1 MSSNTP
7 NGPSDGTDDRSSDRP
22 SDAPSDGHSYGHSDG
37 HSDGQNVGPEYLG
50 AGRPDVG
57 KQPTGRG
64 GKWGVLAAAAVGV
77 LGVVGVGGWVALSLM
92 SSGTQ
97 PAEVIPAN
105 AVGYLSLDL
114 DPSAAQKIEAF
125 KILNKFPA
133 IKREIDLTDRDDLRE
148 FVFTKLQDEGHCESL
163 DYAQDIKPWI
173 GDRIALAGVPGT
185 GADDAAAP
193 VIALQVTD
201 QAAARTGIEAVAD
214 CAKFGDDFGFAFVGD
229 YVLLSDSESRAE
241 ALVASAEK
249 ASLADDAQFQEWTEK
264 VGDPGIITMYA
275 APGAPKF
282 FADMQRDAAMNS
294 WMNYGEVPS
303 PAGLETGAAYQ
314 SESQLEMDDSMSEL
328 AKNFKGMAGVI
339 RFEDGAVEAEFAG
352 QGLPSVV
359 APVAGDSGPSMTNL
373 PGGTGA
379 AFSIALRDGWLKKYL
394 ESIAGVLGG
403 GESVDQMLAE
413 AEAETGLKLP
423 EDIETLFGDGISLS
437 VDAEFDMDGL
447 FSEEDLS
454 RLPIGLR
461 VKGNPDEI
469 LPIVD
474 KVKAAIGPDADR
486 LVVESGEGVVAFGL
500 NQDYV
505 TNLVEGGALGN
516 DVTFQNAVPDADEAS
531 GVLYVNFDAGGG
543 WAERLAESMAGM
555 GDEFSDKPARS
566 PGENVAPLDALG
578 LSSWVD
584 SEQVQRARFRLTTD

>member
-7 NGPSDGTDDRSSDRP
+7 YGPDDGGADDRQS
-22 SDAPSDGHSYGHSDG
+22 A
-37 HSDGQNVGPEYLG
+37 GPEYLG
-50 AGRPDVG
+50 AGRPDDG
-57 KQPTGRG
+57 KKPTGRS

-92 SSGTQ
+92 SSGAQ
-97 PAEVIPAN
+97 PAEVIPGN
-105 AVGYLSLDL
+105 AVGYVSLDL

-148 FVFTKLQDEGHCESL
+148 FVFTKLQEEGHCESL

-173 GDRIALAGVPGT
+173 GDRIALAGVPGTGT

-264 VGDPGIITMYA
+264 VGDPGIITVYA

-303 PAGLETGAAYQ
+303 PAGLETGSAYQ
-314 SESQLEMDDSMSEL
+314 SESQLEMDGSMSEL
-328 AKNFKGMAGVI
+328 AKDFKGMAGVI

-423 EDIETLFGDGISLS
+423 EDIETLLGDGISLS
-437 VDAEFDMDGL
+437 VDAEFDMDSL
-447 FSEEDLS
+447 FSEQDLS

-474 KVKAAIGPDADR
+474 KVRAAIGPDADG
-486 LVVESGEGVVAFGL
+486 LVVESGDRVVAFGV

-505 TNLVEGGALGN
+505 TSLVEGGALGN

-543 WAERLAESMAGM
+543 WAEQLAESLAGM
-555 GDEFSDKPARS
+555 GDS
-566 PGENVAPLDALG
+566 PSGEEAKSSRENVAPLDALG